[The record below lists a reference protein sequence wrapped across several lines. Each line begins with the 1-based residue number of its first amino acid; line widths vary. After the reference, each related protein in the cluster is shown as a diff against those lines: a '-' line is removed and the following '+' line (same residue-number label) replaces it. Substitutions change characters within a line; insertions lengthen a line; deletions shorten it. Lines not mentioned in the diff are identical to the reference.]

1 MTTKMTLKLD
11 QMKVNFTDYDAN
23 NKAYA
28 HSIGA
33 SKTKQL
39 LWFLLGPL
47 LIRNPMIPFSG
58 FRKWVLE
65 LFGATIGKEARIRPG
80 VHIKYPWKL
89 KMGDHVWLGENC
101 WIDNMT
107 VVNIGSH
114 VCISQGAMLCTGN
127 HNYSSPGFDLIARAI
142 ILEDGVWIGAKAL
155 VGPGL
160 TAFSHSVLTAG
171 SIATKNL
178 EAYGIYQGNPAIL
191 VKSRTIKP

>member
-1 MTTKMTLKLD
+1 ME
-11 QMKVNFTDYDAN
+11 VNFTHYDAN

-28 HSIGA
+28 QSIGA

-39 LWFLLGPL
+39 LWFVFGPL
-47 LIRNPMIPFSG
+47 LIRNPIIPFSG

-65 LFGATIGKEARIRPG
+65 LFGASIGIEARIRPG
-80 VHIKYPWKL
+80 VQIKYPWKL

-107 VVNIGSH
+107 HVNIGSH

-127 HNYSSPGFDLIARAI
+127 HDYGSPGFELIAKPI
-142 ILEDGVWIGAKAL
+142 TIEDGVWIGAKAL
-155 VGPGL
+155 VGPGI
-160 TAFSHSVLTAG
+160 TASSHSVLTAG

-178 EAYGIYQGNPAIL
+178 EAYGIYQGNPAML
-191 VKSRTIKP
+191 VKSRTIKA

>member
-1 MTTKMTLKLD
+1 
-11 QMKVNFTDYDAN
+11 MKVDFTHYDEN

-28 HSIGA
+28 ASIGA
-33 SKTKQL
+33 SRYKQL
-39 LWFLLGPL
+39 LWFLCSPL
-47 LIRNPMIPFSG
+47 LIQNPLIPFSG

-65 LFGATIGKEARIRPG
+65 LFGAVIGKEARIRPG
-80 VHIKYPWKL
+80 VHIKHPWKL
-89 KMGDHVWLGENC
+89 KMGDHVWLGKNC
-101 WIDNMT
+101 WIDNIT
-107 VVNIGSH
+107 DVVIGTN

-127 HNYSSPGFDLIARAI
+127 HDYTSPGFELIAKPI

-178 EAYGIYQGNPAIL
+178 EAYGIYQGNPAIFI
-191 VKSRTIKP
+191 KSRTIKPS